1 MENEIDPGVIEKFL
15 EELPE
20 KAFHLGLR
28 VVLAGLAFLMG
39 VQLIR
44 LIRKILK
51 KTLERSKADISAMN
65 FIDSFVKFALYF
77 LLVLTIAS
85 GLGVDAASILAIVGS
100 AGVAIG
106 LALQG
111 SLSNLAGGVLI
122 LVLKPFR
129 VGDYIEDSNNRA
141 GIVESIDIF
150 YTHLL
155 TYDNIAIVLPNGTL
169 ANGTITNYTQSEL
182 RRVIVPV
189 SISYQADVKEA
200 RKVLLEALKE
210 DPSVRKDK
218 EMRVLV
224 DALADSGVNLLVR
237 CWVKQDD
244 YWETKWRLTEL
255 VKDTLDEAGISI
267 PFPQLNVHIDPGAD
281 STAGLSK

>member
-255 VKDTLDEAGISI
+255 VKNTLDEAGISI
-267 PFPQLNVHIDPGAD
+267 PFPQLDVHINR
-281 STAGLSK
+281 SE

>member
-169 ANGTITNYTQSEL
+169 ANGTITNYSQSEL

-267 PFPQLNVHIDPGAD
+267 PFPQLDVHINR
-281 STAGLSK
+281 SE

>member
-267 PFPQLNVHIDPGAD
+267 PFPKLDVHINR
-281 STAGLSK
+281 SE

>member
-28 VVLAGLAFLMG
+28 VVLAGLVFLMG

-129 VGDYIEDSNNRA
+129 VGDYIEDSNKRA

-267 PFPQLNVHIDPGAD
+267 PFPQLDVHINR
-281 STAGLSK
+281 SE

>member
-169 ANGTITNYTQSEL
+169 ANGKITNYTQSEL

-267 PFPQLNVHIDPGAD
+267 PFPQLDVHINR
-281 STAGLSK
+281 SE

>member
-129 VGDYIEDSNNRA
+129 VGDYIEDSNKRA

-218 EMRVLV
+218 EMRVLG

-267 PFPQLNVHIDPGAD
+267 PFPQLDVHINR
-281 STAGLSK
+281 SE

>member
-155 TYDNIAIVLPNGTL
+155 TYDNIAIVLPNGAL

-267 PFPQLNVHIDPGAD
+267 PFPQLDVHINR
-281 STAGLSK
+281 SE

>member
-200 RKVLLEALKE
+200 RKVLLETLKE

-267 PFPQLNVHIDPGAD
+267 PFPQLDVHINR
-281 STAGLSK
+281 SE

>member
-1 MENEIDPGVIEKFL
+1 MENENDPGVIEKFL

-267 PFPQLNVHIDPGAD
+267 PFPQLDVHINR
-281 STAGLSK
+281 SE

>member
-51 KTLERSKADISAMN
+51 KTLERSKEDISDMN

-129 VGDYIEDSNNRA
+129 VGDYIEDSNKRA

-267 PFPQLNVHIDPGAD
+267 PFPQLDVHINR
-281 STAGLSK
+281 SE

>member
-267 PFPQLNVHIDPGAD
+267 PFPQLDVHINR
-281 STAGLSK
+281 S

>member
-255 VKDTLDEAGISI
+255 VKDTLAEAGISI
-267 PFPQLNVHIDPGAD
+267 PFPQLDVHINR
-281 STAGLSK
+281 SE

>member
-224 DALADSGVNLLVR
+224 DALADSGVNFLVR

-267 PFPQLNVHIDPGAD
+267 PFPQLDVHINR
-281 STAGLSK
+281 SE

>member
-65 FIDSFVKFALYF
+65 CIDSFVKFALYF

>member
-210 DPSVRKDK
+210 DPSVRKDR

-267 PFPQLNVHIDPGAD
+267 PFPQLDVHINR
-281 STAGLSK
+281 SE

>member
-129 VGDYIEDSNNRA
+129 VGDYIEDSNKRA

-267 PFPQLNVHIDPGAD
+267 PFPQLDVHINR
-281 STAGLSK
+281 SE

>member
-39 VQLIR
+39 GQLIR

-267 PFPQLNVHIDPGAD
+267 PFPQLDVHINR
-281 STAGLSK
+281 SE

>member
-1 MENEIDPGVIEKFL
+1 M
-15 EELPE
+15 
-20 KAFHLGLR
+20 
-28 VVLAGLAFLMG
+28 
-39 VQLIR
+39 
-44 LIRKILK
+44 
-51 KTLERSKADISAMN
+51 
-65 FIDSFVKFALYF
+65 
-77 LLVLTIAS
+77 
-85 GLGVDAASILAIVGS
+85 
-100 AGVAIG
+100 
-106 LALQG
+106 
-111 SLSNLAGGVLI
+111 
-122 LVLKPFR
+122 
-129 VGDYIEDSNNRA
+129 
-141 GIVESIDIF
+141 
-150 YTHLL
+150 
-155 TYDNIAIVLPNGTL
+155 PNGTL

-267 PFPQLNVHIDPGAD
+267 PFPQLDVHINR
-281 STAGLSK
+281 SE

>member
-155 TYDNIAIVLPNGTL
+155 TYDNIAIVLIEPF
-169 ANGTITNYTQSEL
+169 ANE
-182 RRVIVPV
+182 V
-189 SISYQADVKEA
+189 E
-200 RKVLLEALKE
+200 E
-210 DPSVRKDK
+210 
-218 EMRVLV
+218 
-224 DALADSGVNLLVR
+224 
-237 CWVKQDD
+237 C
-244 YWETKWRLTEL
+244 
-255 VKDTLDEAGISI
+255 
-267 PFPQLNVHIDPGAD
+267 
-281 STAGLSK
+281 

>member
-106 LALQG
+106 LTLQG

-244 YWETKWRLTEL
+244 WETKWRLTEL

-267 PFPQLNVHIDPGAD
+267 PFPQLDVHINR
-281 STAGLSK
+281 SE

>member
-77 LLVLTIAS
+77 LLVLTSAS
-85 GLGVDAASILAIVGS
+85 GVGVDAASILAIVGS

-267 PFPQLNVHIDPGAD
+267 PFPQLDVHINR
-281 STAGLSK
+281 SE

>member
-267 PFPQLNVHIDPGAD
+267 PFPQLDVHINR
-281 STAGLSK
+281 SE

>member
-1 MENEIDPGVIEKFL
+1 M
-15 EELPE
+15 
-20 KAFHLGLR
+20 
-28 VVLAGLAFLMG
+28 
-39 VQLIR
+39 
-44 LIRKILK
+44 
-51 KTLERSKADISAMN
+51 
-65 FIDSFVKFALYF
+65 
-77 LLVLTIAS
+77 
-85 GLGVDAASILAIVGS
+85 
-100 AGVAIG
+100 
-106 LALQG
+106 
-111 SLSNLAGGVLI
+111 
-122 LVLKPFR
+122 
-129 VGDYIEDSNNRA
+129 
-141 GIVESIDIF
+141 ESIDIF

-267 PFPQLNVHIDPGAD
+267 PFPQLDVHINR
-281 STAGLSK
+281 SE

>member
-244 YWETKWRLTEL
+244 
-255 VKDTLDEAGISI
+255 
-267 PFPQLNVHIDPGAD
+267 
-281 STAGLSK
+281 

>member
-255 VKDTLDEAGISI
+255 VKDTLDEAGISF
-267 PFPQLNVHIDPGAD
+267 PFPQLDVHINR
-281 STAGLSK
+281 SE

>member
-28 VVLAGLAFLMG
+28 GVLAGLAFLMG

-267 PFPQLNVHIDPGAD
+267 PFPQLDVHINR
-281 STAGLSK
+281 SE

>member
-237 CWVKQDD
+237 YWVKQDD

-267 PFPQLNVHIDPGAD
+267 PFPQLDVHINR
-281 STAGLSK
+281 SE

>member
-1 MENEIDPGVIEKFL
+1 MENEIDPGVVERFL

-44 LIRKILK
+44 LIRRILK

-65 FIDSFVKFALYF
+65 FMDSFVKFALYF

-85 GLGVDAASILAIVGS
+85 GLGVDAASILAVVGS

-122 LVLKPFR
+122 LMLKPFR
-129 VGDYIEDSNNRA
+129 VGDYIEDSNGRA
-141 GIVESIDIF
+141 GVVESIDIF

-169 ANGTITNYTQSEL
+169 ANGTITNYTQKEL
-182 RRVIVPV
+182 RRVVVPV

-200 RKVLLEALKE
+200 RKALLEMLEA
-210 DPSVRKDK
+210 DPAVRKDK

-224 DALADSGVNLLVR
+224 DELAESGVNLLVR
-237 CWVKQDD
+237 CWVCQDD
-244 YWETKWRLTEL
+244 YWETKWRLPEQI
-255 VKDTLDEAGISI
+255 KDTLNEAGISI
-267 PFPQLNVHIDPGAD
+267 PFPQLDVHINR
-281 STAGLSK
+281 SE

>member
-111 SLSNLAGGVLI
+111 SLRNLAGGVLI

-267 PFPQLNVHIDPGAD
+267 PFPQLDVHINR
-281 STAGLSK
+281 SE

>member
-169 ANGTITNYTQSEL
+169 ANGTITNYSQSEL

-237 CWVKQDD
+237 CWVKQAD
-244 YWETKWRLTEL
+244 YWEAKWRRTEL

-267 PFPQLNVHIDPGAD
+267 PFPQLDVHINR
-281 STAGLSK
+281 SE

>member
-169 ANGTITNYTQSEL
+169 ANGTITNYTQREL

-267 PFPQLNVHIDPGAD
+267 PFPQLDVHINR
-281 STAGLSK
+281 SE